1 MESLTSGELRIDV
14 GETSSPPRVQLF
26 WSGRSRERE
35 PRATLLPFFAAVL
48 ARAVARGAALELHF
62 RGLDYW
68 SSSTITCVIHLI
80 QDARGQGVK
89 VALLYNPS
97 HKWQKL
103 SFEALRALAK
113 ADGLLEIRPAGDH
126 DVEHGA

>member
-14 GETSSPPRVQLF
+14 TETSEPPCVKLL
-26 WSGRSRERE
+26 WKGRSRDRE
-35 PRATLLPFFAAVL
+35 PRATLLPFFAAAL
-48 ARAVARGAALELHF
+48 ARAVDHKGSLELHF
-62 RGLDYW
+62 EGLEYW

-89 VALLYNPS
+89 VVLLYNPS

-113 ADGLLEIRPAGDH
+113 DDGLLAIRPADAP
-126 DVEHGA
+126 ESEKGA